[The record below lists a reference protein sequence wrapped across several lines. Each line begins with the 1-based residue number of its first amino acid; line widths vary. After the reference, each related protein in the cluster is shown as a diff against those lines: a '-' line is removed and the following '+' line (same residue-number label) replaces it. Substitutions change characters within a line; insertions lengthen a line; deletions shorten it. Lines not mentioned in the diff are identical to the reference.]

1 MVEIER
7 VLLTPDKPDVAAVAA
22 LVGKVMTEYSSVV
35 TDLQK
40 EARGRL

>member
-7 VLLTPDKPDVAAVAA
+7 VLLTPDKPDVAVVSA

-40 EARGRL
+40 EARGRP